1 MDIILEVL
9 AATKGKP
16 HLDWVL
22 WAEQNAL
29 VLNPAFAFPYSR
41 YDAAGSAI
49 VMYGNPD
56 TTTGGHV
63 NGAALGLCV
72 CLAARLEDSSSV
84 KIAVSS

>member
-9 AATKGKP
+9 AATRGKQ

-29 VLNPAFAFPYSR
+29 VLNPAFTFPYSR

-49 VMYGNPD
+49 IMYGNPD
-56 TTTGGHV
+56 TTAAGHV
-63 NGAALGLCV
+63 NGAQSTSV
-72 CLAARLEDSSSV
+72 SPDSS
-84 KIAVSS
+84 